1 MEAECGQCCFDHVCF
16 VASEETITTVVKNPR
31 MRRHRSPGLTVA
43 GAHRSETSTPE
54 APPPRLRRIPTP
66 RKTTIPTLYVTEPEG
81 AEAKAM
87 ESGRRWVEVEE
98 VIEYKV
104 NKSPRLSR
112 RRGVS
117 PAGSDRAA
125 TPSRPKRPPP
135 ENPNTNN
142 SNNKQIEQAQLQGD
156 VSSQQISWE
165 DGEEGPSDSVSAP
178 EVTSEP
184 LELSSVLIPA
194 GDNEKDDLQTGIL
207 ESDDEDDLHS
217 SGVPTQEGRVLA
229 LEDLEDYIPEEGE
242 TYGTSGAHSQAAE
255 KPCEVSVLQREIG
268 GSAVGQPVVFNV
280 GRPTVG
286 PRQRSGF
293 FTRFRDHLSSSL
305 FPSAWPQ
312 SGARSR
318 TERHVPIQVSHAK
331 LEVKPSYCSEVQ
343 RVQGGQQSFKTQVST
358 QTYDYTSAGKPVAL
372 QISNKLYQNQ

>member
-1 MEAECGQCCFDHVCF
+1 M
-16 VASEETITTVVKNPR
+16 VKNPR

-43 GAHRSETSTPE
+43 GPHRSETSTPE
-54 APPPRLRRIPTP
+54 APTPRLRRIPTP

-87 ESGRRWVEVEE
+87 ESGHRWVEVEE

-125 TPSRPKRPPP
+125 TASRPKRPSA

-142 SNNKQIEQAQLQGD
+142 SNNKQVEQTQLQGD
-156 VSSQQISWE
+156 VSSQQLSWE
-165 DGEEGPSDSVSAP
+165 DGEAGPSDSVSAS

-194 GDNEKDDLQTGIL
+194 DDDEEDDQQTVIL
-207 ESDDEDDLHS
+207 EPDDEDDRHS
-217 SGVPTQEGRVLA
+217 SGVLTQEGRVLA
-229 LEDLEDYIPEEGE
+229 LEDLEDYIPGEGE
-242 TYGTSGAHSQAAE
+242 TYGTSDTRSEAAE

-286 PRQRSGF
+286 PRQRGGF

-305 FPSAWPQ
+305 FPSAGPQ

-343 RVQGGQQSFKTQVST
+343 RVEGGQQSFKTQVST
-358 QTYDYTSAGKPVAL
+358 QTYDYTSVGKPVAL
-372 QISNKLYQNQ
+372 KITDKLYHNQ